1 MRKWTDAL
9 SLYFIL
15 MIHKRLTIGHQF
27 PIEVGLI
34 CSNDMA
40 DVKVLDKIVTHLS
53 VSIKQQMGNRKII
66 VKELLPGDDIDAGL
80 LGLLECDFVLM
91 VLSIDF
97 LADDKAW
104 QFIELLFR
112 KLSQAS
118 MPIEACY
125 IYARTVNIEN
135 VPQPSKHI
143 LIKPRHPLMLCENQD
158 ECYEHLCEMLAMR
171 IELIKIKIKS
181 SKL

>member
-1 MRKWTDAL
+1 MKWTDAF
-9 SLYFIL
+9 SFIYN

-27 PIEVGLI
+27 PIEVGIL

-40 DVKVLDKIVTHLS
+40 DVSVLNKIITHLS
-53 VSIKQQMGNRKII
+53 VSIKRQMRKIKI
-66 VKELLPGDDIDAGL
+66 KELLPGEDIDAEL
-80 LGLLECDFVLM
+80 LGLLECDFVLL

-97 LADDKAW
+97 LADDRTW
-104 QFIELLFR
+104 QFLDLLFR
-112 KLSQAS
+112 KLSQTA

-135 VPQPSKHI
+135 VPQPPKHI
-143 LIKPRHPLMLCENQD
+143 LIKPRQPLVLCENQD
-158 ECYEHLCEMLAMR
+158 ECYEHLCELLALI
-171 IELIKIKIKS
+171 IELITIKLKS